1 MILQRASLLW
11 SFAGFLSA
19 HRHWRFDASLHAFC
33 IEKTCNNNAEAKP
46 KKKQKTKELQRKR
59 HKLEQNTGKF
69 VTQLALRQIAE
80 YQRFDREHQLSI
92 ASRDQSK
99 ERPVNSRYQKC

>member
-1 MILQRASLLW
+1 MLFVL
-11 SFAGFLSA
+11 
-19 HRHWRFDASLHAFC
+19 
-33 IEKTCNNNAEAKP
+33 KKP
-46 KKKQKTKELQRKR
+46 VTTMQKQNQKKKQKTKELQRKR
-59 HKLEQNTGKF
+59 HKLEQNMGKF